1 MGVQISTS
9 IAIILM
15 QVPSTWVS
23 IVYALCYTGYKETG
37 KLYNLFNWF
46 VTLQKSIY
54 LFICNTVLYVFVN
67 QIWNISAPVHMC
79 IGTLTFEI

>member
-46 VTLQKSIY
+46 MPLQKVYIY
-54 LFICNTVLYVFVN
+54 SYVILYYICLL
-67 QIWNISAPVHMC
+67 IK
-79 IGTLTFEI
+79 FET